1 MCKVLRTHVLE
12 RFSMVLEQGCSF
24 NWGIAVAFHRVSQI
38 TFLRANVKACLH
50 IGNAVFAS
58 QAGVLK
64 TDPQ

>member
-1 MCKVLRTHVLE
+1 
-12 RFSMVLEQGCSF
+12 MVLEQGCSF